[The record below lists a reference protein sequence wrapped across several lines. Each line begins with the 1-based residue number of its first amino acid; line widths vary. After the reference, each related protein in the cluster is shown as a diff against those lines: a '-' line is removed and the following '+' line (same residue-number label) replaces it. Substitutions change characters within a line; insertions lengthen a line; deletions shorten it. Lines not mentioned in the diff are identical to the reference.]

1 MTTQK
6 KLIIAGIGAAAI
18 YFYMQQ
24 NKCKVTYL
32 TKEGKKVCEIDLN
45 AEGYYFWAMSPNGA
59 GYYNIYTDFTDPFG
73 TFSEEDV
80 AKTVIALIPDTIEI
94 NPNYNTAVGTLGF
107 LINDNATPIQ
117 IAS

>member
-18 YFYMQQ
+18 YLYMQQ

-32 TKEGKKVCEIDLN
+32 TKEGKKVCEADLN
-45 AEGYYFWAMSPNGA
+45 AEGYYFYSLAPNGA
-59 GYYNIYTDFTDPFG
+59 GYYNVFTDFSDPFG
-73 TFSEEDV
+73 TFTAENV
-80 AKTVIALIPDTIEI
+80 ATTVIGLLPDIVEI
-94 NPNYNTAVGTLGF
+94 NPRYNTAVSMLEIM
-107 LINDNATPIQ
+107 INDNAIPIQ

>member
-45 AEGYYFWAMSPNGA
+45 EAGYYFYSKAPNGA
-59 GYYNIYTDFTDPFG
+59 GYYNVYTDFSDPFG
-73 TFSEEDV
+73 TFTAENV
-80 AKTVIALIPDTIEI
+80 ATTVIGLLPDIVEI
-94 NPNYNTAVGTLGF
+94 NPRYTTAVNMLEI
-107 LINDNATPIQ
+107 LINDDATPIQ
-117 IAS
+117 IVS